1 MNRATP
7 GSLPAS
13 CRACRPIITR
23 RSLPLYLMILPPALL
38 ALIYCYGPMFGLVM
52 AFQKF
57 EPAMGFLR
65 SQWVGWAN
73 FQRILSMPDIKEV
86 VWNTFYIAIWKIIV
100 ETLAA
105 ILVAILLNEVR
116 SRRFKRVVQ
125 TTIYFP
131 YFLSWVI
138 LGGILR
144 DVMARDGLMNVVI
157 GYLGFKPIVLLANAK
172 LFPWTLVWTETWQ
185 QTGFGTIVFLAA
197 ISNINPSLYEAAAM
211 DGAGRLKQTWY
222 ITLPGMSPTIILMV
236 VLSMGYILNAGF
248 EQILMLY
255 SPVVYSTGDVID
267 TWVYRAGLRG
277 AQYSLGA
284 AVGLFRS
291 VVSFV
296 MVSLSYWIAYKV
308 ADYRI
313 F

>member
-7 GSLPAS
+7 AP
-13 CRACRPIITR
+13 CRPVITR

-144 DVMARDGLMNVVI
+144 DVMARDGLMNVML

>member
-7 GSLPAS
+7 AP
-13 CRACRPIITR
+13 CRPFITR

-57 EPAMGFLR
+57 EPAMGFFR

-86 VWNTFYIAIWKIIV
+86 VWNTFTIAIWKIIV

-116 SRRFKRVVQ
+116 SRPFKRAVQ

-308 ADYRI
+308 AAYRI

>member
-1 MNRATP
+1 
-7 GSLPAS
+7 
-13 CRACRPIITR
+13 
-23 RSLPLYLMILPPALL
+23 MIVPPALL
-38 ALIYCYGPMFGLVM
+38 VLVYYYGPMFGMVM

-57 EPAMGFLR
+57 NPALGFVN
-65 SQWVGWAN
+65 SPWVGLEN
-73 FQRILSMPDIKEV
+73 FRKIMAMPDVREV
-86 VWNTFYIAIWKIIV
+86 VWNTFFIAFWKIVI
-100 ETLAA
+100 ETVAA
-105 ILVAILLNEVR
+105 ILVAILLNEVKNR
-116 SRRFKRVVQ
+116 AFKRTIQ

-138 LGGILR
+138 LGGVLR
-144 DVMARDGLMNVVI
+144 DIMARDGLMNVVL
-157 GYLGFKPIVLLANAK
+157 GYLNIKPMVLLANAE

-185 QTGFGTIVFLAA
+185 ITGFGTIVFLAA
-197 ISNINPSLYEAAAM
+197 ISNINPSLYEAAAI
-211 DGAGRLKQTWY
+211 DGAGGLKQMWH
-222 ITLPGMSPTIILMV
+222 ITLTGMSTTIVLMV

-255 SPVVYSTGDVID
+255 SPVVYTTGDVID
-267 TWVYRAGLRG
+267 TWVYRSGLKG

-296 MVSLSYWIAYKV
+296 MLTLSYYLAYKF
-308 ADYRI
+308 ADYRV

>member
-1 MNRATP
+1 MNQALQAPKR
-7 GSLPAS
+7 
-13 CRACRPIITR
+13 RFITR

-57 EPAMGFLR
+57 EPAMGFLK

-73 FQRILSMPDIKEV
+73 FQRILTMPDIREV

-116 SRRFKRVVQ
+116 SRSFKRLVQ

-144 DVMARDGLMNVVI
+144 DVMARDGLMNVVL
-157 GYLGFKPIVLLANAK
+157 GTLGFKPIVLLANAK

-197 ISNINPSLYEAAAM
+197 ISNINPCLYEAAAM
-211 DGAGRLKQTWY
+211 DGAGRLKQTWH

-255 SPVVYSTGDVID
+255 SPVVYPTGDVID
-267 TWVYRAGLRG
+267 TWVYRAGLKG

-284 AVGLFRS
+284 TVGLFRS

>member
-1 MNRATP
+1 MNRGTLA
-7 GSLPAS
+7 A
-13 CRACRPIITR
+13 RRRIITR
-23 RSLPLYLMILPPALL
+23 RSLPLYLMILPPAIL

-86 VWNTFYIAIWKIIV
+86 VWNTFYIAIWKIVV
-100 ETLAA
+100 ETIAA

-116 SRRFKRVVQ
+116 SRLFKRTVQ
-125 TTIYFP
+125 TIIYFP

-144 DVMARDGLMNVVI
+144 DVMARDGLMNVVL
-157 GYLGFKPIVLLANAK
+157 GYFGMKPIVLLANAK

-197 ISNINPSLYEAAAM
+197 IANINPSLYEAAAM
-211 DGAGRLKQTWY
+211 DGAGRIRQTWH
-222 ITLPGMSPTIILMV
+222 ITLPGMLPTIILMV

-267 TWVYRAGLRG
+267 TWVYRAGLKG

-296 MVSLSYWIAYKV
+296 MVSLSYWIAYK
-308 ADYRI
+308 AAGYRI

>member
-7 GSLPAS
+7 AP
-13 CRACRPIITR
+13 RRPVITR

-57 EPAMGFLR
+57 EPAMGFLK
-65 SQWVGWAN
+65 SQWVGWTN

-86 VWNTFYIAIWKIIV
+86 VWNTFYISIWKIVV

-116 SRRFKRVVQ
+116 SRHYKRLVQ

-144 DVMARDGLMNVVI
+144 DVMARDGLMNVVL
-157 GYLGFKPIVLLANAK
+157 GYLGFKPMVLLANVK

-211 DGAGRLKQTWY
+211 DGAGRLKQTWF

>member
-7 GSLPAS
+7 AP
-13 CRACRPIITR
+13 CRPVITR

-57 EPAMGFLR
+57 EPAMGFLK

-73 FQRILSMPDIKEV
+73 FQRILAMPDIKEV
-86 VWNTFYIAIWKIIV
+86 VWNTFYISIWKIIV

-116 SRRFKRVVQ
+116 SRRFKRLVQ

-144 DVMARDGLMNVVI
+144 DVMARDGLMNVVL
-157 GYLGFKPIVLLANAK
+157 GYLGFKPIVLLANAR

-185 QTGFGTIVFLAA
+185 MTGFGTIVFLAA
-197 ISNINPSLYEAAAM
+197 IVNINPSLYEAAAM

-308 ADYRI
+308 AGYRI

>member
-7 GSLPAS
+7 AP
-13 CRACRPIITR
+13 CRPVITR

-86 VWNTFYIAIWKIIV
+86 VWNTFYIAIWKIVV

-144 DVMARDGLMNVVI
+144 DVMARDGLMNVML

-255 SPVVYSTGDVID
+255 SPVVYATGDVID

>member
-1 MNRATP
+1 
-7 GSLPAS
+7 
-13 CRACRPIITR
+13 
-23 RSLPLYLMILPPALL
+23 
-38 ALIYCYGPMFGLVM
+38 MFGLVM

-116 SRRFKRVVQ
+116 SRRFKRMVQ

-144 DVMARDGLMNVVI
+144 DVMARDGLMNVML

>member
-1 MNRATP
+1 MNRAI
-7 GSLPAS
+7 PAS
-13 CRACRPIITR
+13 RRPVITR

-57 EPAMGFLR
+57 EPAMGFLK

-73 FQRILSMPDIKEV
+73 FQRIFSMPDIKEV
-86 VWNTFYIAIWKIIV
+86 VWNTFYIAIWKIVV

-116 SRRFKRVVQ
+116 SRRYKRLVQ

-144 DVMARDGLMNVVI
+144 DVMARDGLMNVVL

-197 ISNINPSLYEAAAM
+197 IANINPSLYEAAAM
-211 DGAGRLKQTWY
+211 DGAGRIKQTWY

-255 SPVVYSTGDVID
+255 SPVVYGTGDVID
-267 TWVYRAGLRG
+267 TWVYRAGLKG